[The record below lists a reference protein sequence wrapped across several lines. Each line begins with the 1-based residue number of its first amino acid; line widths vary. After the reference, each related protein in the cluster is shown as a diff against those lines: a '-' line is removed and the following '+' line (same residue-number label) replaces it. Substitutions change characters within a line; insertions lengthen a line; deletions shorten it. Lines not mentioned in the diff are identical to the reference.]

1 MASAGSDGVLY
12 VSFGS
17 YKQFNQDIMD
27 RVGGAIAAL
36 PYKVIWKCNMKV
48 NVELDAKR
56 VMVVEWAPQNDILA
70 HPATRVFL
78 THGGTTRASIGT
90 DRTQSKTR
98 RYKQLSR
105 NSVPRGSGGRH
116 SSLCGAG
123 VTAVYDTSMCSHFND
138 VLLQFDTVHRL
149 ASRGFGVALDR
160 DTFTSEQLAREIIHV
175 FNDSGLVI

>member
-17 YKQFNQDIMD
+17 YKQFNQDVMD

-78 THGGTTRASIGT
+78 THGGTKRANIGI
-90 DRTQSKTR
+90 D
-98 RYKQLSR
+98 LA
-105 NSVPRGSGGRH
+105 H
-116 SSLCGAG
+116 
-123 VTAVYDTSMCSHFND
+123 YDDC
-138 VLLQFDTVHRL
+138 L
-149 ASRGFGVALDR
+149 
-160 DTFTSEQLAREIIHV
+160 
-175 FNDSGLVI
+175 